1 MPPPL
6 PSQKKQLSSK
16 AYSVGIWGSVP
27 LGFVKSMVLG
37 GFWAPKGTARRPP
50 ERKQTLSPPPH
61 GQNPDYAPGRHP
73 W

>member
-1 MPPPL
+1 MKLYPFDAIFLSNAPPL

-37 GFWAPKGTARRPP
+37 GFWVQKELQDTPQK
-50 ERKQTLSPPPH
+50 ENKH
-61 GQNPDYAPGRHP
+61 
-73 W
+73 